1 MNQNYRIIL
10 KGNSTQVVKQIK
22 LKTTTA
28 KRRNRTLSR
37 RDFKSEAD
45 YNNYL
50 LKALNNYANYI
61 IKRKK

>member
-1 MNQNYRIIL
+1 MNENYRIIL
-10 KGNSTQVVKQIK
+10 KGNSTEVVKSIK
-22 LKTTTA
+22 LKTTTS

-45 YNNYL
+45 YNNHL
-50 LKALNNYANYI
+50 LKALNNYAQYI

>member
-1 MNQNYRIIL
+1 MTQNYKIIL
-10 KGNSTQVVKQIK
+10 KGNSTEVVKSIK

-37 RDFKSEAD
+37 RDFKSEGD

-50 LKALNNYANYI
+50 LKALSNYAHFI

>member
-1 MNQNYRIIL
+1 MNEYKIIL
-10 KGNSTQVVKQIK
+10 RGNSTQVVKQVK

-37 RDFKSEAD
+37 RDFKSESD
-45 YNNYL
+45 YNNHL
-50 LKALNNYANYI
+50 LKALTNYAQFI